1 MRFDDVVIGHLGWI
15 ARIAFRFCKNKCDA
29 DDLAQETLCRIY
41 ANRMKFDNARDFKP
55 WALTVMTN
63 LFKTQRARK
72 ECVPFMALADDLDTP
87 ASSMA
92 DNLANYN
99 DILEAVRRSSRVAV
113 GVQCVLLYA
122 EGYSYDEISGML
134 GIRTGTVKSRIAAG
148 RAAIRNALDGYSD

>member
-1 MRFDDVVIGHLGWI
+1 MCFDDVVIGHLGWI
-15 ARIAFRFCKNKCDA
+15 ARVAFRFCKNKFDA

-41 ANRMKFDNARDFKP
+41 ANREKFDNARDFKP

-63 LFKTQRARK
+63 IFKTQHARK
-72 ECVPFMALADDLDTP
+72 ECVPFVGLADDFDAP
-87 ASSMA
+87 SSVRA
-92 DNLANYN
+92 DSLANYD
-99 DILEAVRRSSRVAV
+99 DILDAVSRSTRVSV

-122 EGYSYDEISGML
+122 EGYSYDEISEMV